1 MQLRRNLS
9 SIVNT
14 LVTMIKLLPD
24 FTRYEATRSIYTEY
38 SELLNIFYLL
48 LFGSLIGLPAPPSS
62 ITLRILPLAS
72 NELKYFL
79 SKAGRIDDIISD
91 LFDSF
96 SLEV

>member
-1 MQLRRNLS
+1 
-9 SIVNT
+9 
-14 LVTMIKLLPD
+14 MIKLLPD

-62 ITLRILPLAS
+62 ITLRILLLAS

-79 SKAGRIDDIISD
+79 NKAGRIDDIISD

>member
-1 MQLRRNLS
+1 LQLRRNLS

-62 ITLRILPLAS
+62 ITLRILLLAS

-79 SKAGRIDDIISD
+79 NKAGRIDDIISD

>member
-1 MQLRRNLS
+1 
-9 SIVNT
+9 
-14 LVTMIKLLPD
+14 MIKLLPD

-79 SKAGRIDDIISD
+79 NKAGRIDDIISD